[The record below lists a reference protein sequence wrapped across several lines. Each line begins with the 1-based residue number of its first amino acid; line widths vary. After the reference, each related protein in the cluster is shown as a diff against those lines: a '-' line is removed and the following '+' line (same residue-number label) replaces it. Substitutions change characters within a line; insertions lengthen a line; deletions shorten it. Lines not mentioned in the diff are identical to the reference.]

1 MNRRHFLKTGAGA
14 AAVLTGIPIL
24 TTGCRTGLRSR
35 LMDGPPSGSKNIPA
49 LTPDGY
55 RILHYAS
62 LAPSG
67 HNSQPWFVRI
77 KDSDHWTI
85 GLDPDRCLPVVDS
98 SNTEAL
104 LSIGAFLENLVQ
116 AAAAHGYRAHITI
129 VAKDRFDPKRNPD
142 LVSLRLEKTRP
153 KNMGLDRLTTRRTV
167 KSRLSG
173 RHLTPGDVNAF
184 SRLADGHLFYF
195 AKGTT
200 HADHMAEQA
209 VANYIIQMESPAAVK
224 ELAKWTRL
232 KDSTIKEHRDGL
244 TPAGMEIQGLAR
256 WYVKYLMDPE
266 DVTGQTFIDKG
277 IEKTQQQAKEGAGW
291 LVINGDGN
299 SAADLIASG
308 RRFQRMAL
316 EAKNRMIAIHP
327 MSQTL
332 EETRGQKHI
341 MDNHAS
347 GTLPHFM
354 LRVGYLDKYPDP
366 VSIRR
371 PVAWFVRT

>member
-1 MNRRHFLKTGAGA
+1 MNRRHFLKTGAA
-14 AAVLTGIPIL
+14 ATAVLAGMPML
-24 TTGCRTGLRSR
+24 TTGCRTSLRTR
-35 LMDGPPSGSKNIPA
+35 LMDGQPSTETKIPEMTA
-49 LTPDGY
+49 DGY

-77 KDSDHWTI
+77 KDPDHWII
-85 GLDPDRCLPVVDS
+85 GLDTDRRLPVVDGN
-98 SNTEAL
+98 NTEAL

-116 AAAAHGYRAHITI
+116 AAAAHGYRVHTTI
-129 VAKDRFDPKRNPD
+129 IAKDRFDPDFNPD
-142 LVSLRLEKTRP
+142 LVSIRLEKTQP
-153 KNMGLDRLTTRRTV
+153 ENMDLHRLTSRRTV
-167 KSRLSG
+167 KSHLSD
-173 RHLTPGDVNAF
+173 RPLTPGDVSAL

-195 AKGTT
+195 PKNTT

-209 VANYIIQMESPAAVK
+209 VANYIIQMKNRAAVQ
-224 ELAKWTRL
+224 EMAKWTRL

-244 TPAGMEIQGLAR
+244 TPAGMEIQGLAS

-277 IEKTQQQAKEGAGW
+277 IEKTQHQAKEGAGW
-291 LVINGDGN
+291 LVITGDGN
-299 SAADLIASG
+299 SVADLIASG

-332 EETRGQKHI
+332 EETSGRKSI
-341 MDNHAS
+341 TENHS
-347 GTLPHFM
+347 PGTIPHFM
-354 LRVGYLDKYPDP
+354 LRVGYLDKYPEP
-366 VSIRR
+366 VSVRR
-371 PVAWFVRT
+371 PVEWFVRA

>member
-1 MNRRHFLKTGAGA
+1 MNRRHFLKTGAA
-14 AAVLTGIPIL
+14 ATAVLAGMPML
-24 TTGCRTGLRSR
+24 ATGCRTSLRTR
-35 LMDGPPSGSKNIPA
+35 LMDGQPSTETKIPE
-49 LTPDGY
+49 LTADGY

-77 KDSDHWTI
+77 KDSDHWII
-85 GLDPDRCLPVVDS
+85 GLDTDRRLPVADGN
-98 SNTEAL
+98 NTEAF

-116 AAAAHGYRAHITI
+116 AAAAHGYRVHTTI
-129 VAKDRFDPKRNPD
+129 IAKDRFDPNV
-142 LVSLRLEKTRP
+142 VSLRLEKTQPENMDLHRP
-153 KNMGLDRLTTRRTV
+153 ASRRTI
-167 KSRLSG
+167 KSHLSG
-173 RHLTPGDVNAF
+173 RQLTPGDVNTF

-209 VANYIIQMESPAAVK
+209 VANYIIQMKNTAAVR
-224 ELAKWTRL
+224 EMAKWTRL
-232 KDSTIKEHRDGL
+232 KDRTIKKHRDGL
-244 TPAGMEIQGLAR
+244 TPAGMEIQGLAG
-256 WYVKYLMDPE
+256 WYVRHVMNPA

-277 IEKTQQQAKEGAGW
+277 IEKIQHQAKEGAGW
-291 LVINGDGN
+291 LVITGDGN
-299 SAADLIASG
+299 TVADLIASG

-332 EETRGQKHI
+332 EETSGRKSI
-341 MDNHAS
+341 TENHRS
-347 GTLPHFM
+347 DTIPHFM

-366 VSIRR
+366 VSVRR
-371 PVAWFVRT
+371 PVEWFVKA